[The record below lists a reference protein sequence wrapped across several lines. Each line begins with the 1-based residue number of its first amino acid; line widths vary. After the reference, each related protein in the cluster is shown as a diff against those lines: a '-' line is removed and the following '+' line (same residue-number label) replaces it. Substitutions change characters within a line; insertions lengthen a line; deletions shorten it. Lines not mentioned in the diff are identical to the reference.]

1 MASMLKITLKRG
13 RKTKTVLC
21 NPGDVWPKTPDN
33 YQGNDSRTWGY
44 MTRAQVAALADA
56 YPNSIAVYP
65 RKKIVVINGFLKW
78 HLKG

>member
-1 MASMLKITLKRG
+1 
-13 RKTKTVLC
+13 
-21 NPGDVWPKTPDN
+21 
-33 YQGNDSRTWGY
+33 